1 MTDYVA
7 SKSDIPSAFRL
18 DTRQSDLSKALLQ
31 KIERDDDVIIDP
43 EVYVPEHKK
52 TEQDLL
58 DDDFTLVRE
67 NLKELL
73 ELNIE
78 RVKEYSELVS
88 GTDSPRAYEVFSK
101 MVESTVE
108 LNKNLMT
115 LHQERNKSRN
125 KSREGPVSSGSTNIQ
140 NQQINMISPV
150 EAIRLLKGNKEDE

>member
-18 DTRQSDLSKALLQ
+18 DKRQSDLSKALLQ

-43 EVYVPEHKK
+43 EIYVPEHKK

-58 DDDFTLVRE
+58 DDDFKLARE

-101 MVESTVE
+101 MVESTAE

-115 LHQERNKSRN
+115 LHQERNKSR
-125 KSREGPVSSGSTNIQ
+125 EGPVSSGTTNIQ
-140 NQQINMISPV
+140 NQQINMISPI
-150 EAIRLLKGNKEDE
+150 EAIRLLKENKEDE

>member
-18 DTRQSDLSKALLQ
+18 DKRQSDLSKALLQ
-31 KIERDDDVIIDP
+31 KIERDDDVIINP
-43 EVYVPEHKK
+43 ELYVPEHKK

-58 DDDFTLVRE
+58 DDDFKLVRE

-115 LHQERNKSRN
+115 LHQERNKSR
-125 KSREGPVSSGSTNIQ
+125 EGPALSSGATNIQ

>member
-18 DTRQSDLSKALLQ
+18 DKRQSDLSKALLQ

-58 DDDFTLVRE
+58 DDDFKLARE

-101 MVESTVE
+101 MVESTAE

-115 LHQERNKSRN
+115 LHQERNKSR
-125 KSREGPVSSGSTNIQ
+125 EGPISSGTTNIQ

>member
-18 DTRQSDLSKALLQ
+18 DKRQSDLSKALLQ
-31 KIERDDDVIIDP
+31 KIERDDDVIINP

-58 DDDFTLVRE
+58 DDDFKLVRE

-73 ELNIE
+73 EINIE

-101 MVESTVE
+101 MVESTAE

-115 LHQERNKSRN
+115 LHQERNKSR
-125 KSREGPVSSGSTNIQ
+125 EGPVSSGTTNIQ

>member
-18 DTRQSDLSKALLQ
+18 DKRRSDLSKALLQ

-58 DDDFTLVRE
+58 DDDFKLARE

-101 MVESTVE
+101 MVESTAE

-115 LHQERNKSRN
+115 LHQERNKSR
-125 KSREGPVSSGSTNIQ
+125 ECPVSSGTTNIQ

-150 EAIRLLKGNKEDE
+150 EAIRLLKGNKEYE

>member
-7 SKSDIPSAFRL
+7 STSDIPSAFRL
-18 DTRQSDLSKALLQ
+18 DKRQSDLSKALLQ

-52 TEQDLL
+52 TKQDLL
-58 DDDFTLVRE
+58 DDDFKLVRE

-73 ELNIE
+73 EINIE

-115 LHQERNKSRN
+115 LHQERNKSR
-125 KSREGPVSSGSTNIQ
+125 EGPVSSGTTNIQ

>member
-18 DTRQSDLSKALLQ
+18 DKRQSDLSKALLQ

-43 EVYVPEHKK
+43 EIYVPEHKK

-58 DDDFTLVRE
+58 DDDFKLARE

-101 MVESTVE
+101 MVESTAE

-115 LHQERNKSRN
+115 LHQERNKSR
-125 KSREGPVSSGSTNIQ
+125 ECPVSSGTTNIQ
-140 NQQINMISPV
+140 NQQINMISPI
-150 EAIRLLKGNKEDE
+150 EAIRLLKENKEDE

>member
-18 DTRQSDLSKALLQ
+18 DKRQSDLSKALLQ
-31 KIERDDDVIIDP
+31 KIERDDDVTIDP

-58 DDDFTLVRE
+58 DDDFKLARE

-101 MVESTVE
+101 MVESTAE

-115 LHQERNKSRN
+115 LHQERNKSR
-125 KSREGPVSSGSTNIQ
+125 EGPVSSGTTNIQ

>member
-18 DTRQSDLSKALLQ
+18 DKRQSDLSKALLQ

-52 TEQDLL
+52 TKQDLL
-58 DDDFTLVRE
+58 DDDFKLVRE

-115 LHQERNKSRN
+115 LHQERNKSRG
-125 KSREGPVSSGSTNIQ
+125 GPVPSSGATNIQ

>member
-18 DTRQSDLSKALLQ
+18 DKRQSDLSKALLQ

-58 DDDFTLVRE
+58 DDDFKLVRE

-115 LHQERNKSRN
+115 LHQERNKSR
-125 KSREGPVSSGSTNIQ
+125 EGPAVPSSGATNIQ

>member
-18 DTRQSDLSKALLQ
+18 DKRQSDLSKALLQ

-43 EVYVPEHKK
+43 EIYVPEHKK

-58 DDDFTLVRE
+58 DDDFKLARE

-101 MVESTVE
+101 MVESTAE

-115 LHQERNKSRN
+115 LHQERNKSR
-125 KSREGPVSSGSTNIQ
+125 EGPVSSGTTNIQ

-150 EAIRLLKGNKEDE
+150 EAIRLLKENKEDE

>member
-7 SKSDIPSAFRL
+7 STSDIPSAFRL
-18 DTRQSDLSKALLQ
+18 DKRQSDLSKALLQ

-58 DDDFTLVRE
+58 DDDFKLVRE

-73 ELNIE
+73 EINIE

-115 LHQERNKSRN
+115 LHQERNKSR
-125 KSREGPVSSGSTNIQ
+125 EGPVSSGTTNIQ

>member
-18 DTRQSDLSKALLQ
+18 DKRQSDLSKALLQ

-58 DDDFTLVRE
+58 DDDFKLARE

-101 MVESTVE
+101 MVESTAE

-115 LHQERNKSRN
+115 LHQERNKSR
-125 KSREGPVSSGSTNIQ
+125 EGPVSSGTTNIQ

>member
-58 DDDFTLVRE
+58 DDDFKLVRE

-73 ELNIE
+73 EINIE

-115 LHQERNKSRN
+115 LHQERNKSR
-125 KSREGPVSSGSTNIQ
+125 KGPALSSGTTNIQ

>member
-18 DTRQSDLSKALLQ
+18 DKRQSDLSKALLQ

-58 DDDFTLVRE
+58 DDDFKLARE

-101 MVESTVE
+101 MVESTAE

-115 LHQERNKSRN
+115 LHQERNKSR
-125 KSREGPVSSGSTNIQ
+125 EGPVSSGTTNIQ
-140 NQQINMISPV
+140 NQQINMISPA
-150 EAIRLLKGNKEDE
+150 EAIRLIKGNKEDE

>member
-18 DTRQSDLSKALLQ
+18 DKRQSDLSKALLQ

-43 EVYVPEHKK
+43 EIYVPEHKK

-58 DDDFTLVRE
+58 DDDFKLARE

-101 MVESTVE
+101 MVESTAE

-115 LHQERNKSRN
+115 LYQERN
-125 KSREGPVSSGSTNIQ
+125 KSREGPVSSGTTNIQ

-150 EAIRLLKGNKEDE
+150 EAIRLLKENKEDE

>member
-18 DTRQSDLSKALLQ
+18 DKRQSDLSKALLQ

-52 TEQDLL
+52 TKQDLL
-58 DDDFTLVRE
+58 DDDFKLVRE

-88 GTDSPRAYEVFSK
+88 GIDSPRAYEVFSK

-115 LHQERNKSRN
+115 LHQERNKSR
-125 KSREGPVSSGSTNIQ
+125 EGPVSSCATNIQ

>member
-7 SKSDIPSAFRL
+7 STSDIPSAFRL
-18 DTRQSDLSKALLQ
+18 DKRQSDLSKALLQ

-52 TEQDLL
+52 TKQDLL
-58 DDDFTLVRE
+58 DDDFKLVRE

-115 LHQERNKSRN
+115 LHQERNKSR
-125 KSREGPVSSGSTNIQ
+125 EGPVSSGTTNIQ

>member
-7 SKSDIPSAFRL
+7 SKSDIPSTFRL
-18 DTRQSDLSKALLQ
+18 DKRQSDLSKALLQ

-58 DDDFTLVRE
+58 DDDFKLARE

-101 MVESTVE
+101 MVESTAE

-115 LHQERNKSRN
+115 LHQERNKSR
-125 KSREGPVSSGSTNIQ
+125 EGPVSSGTTNIQ

>member
-18 DTRQSDLSKALLQ
+18 DKRQSDLSKALLQ

-58 DDDFTLVRE
+58 DDDFKLARE

-101 MVESTVE
+101 MVESTAE

-115 LHQERNKSRN
+115 LHQERNKSR
-125 KSREGPVSSGSTNIQ
+125 EGPVSSGTTNIQ

-150 EAIRLLKGNKEDE
+150 EAIRLIKGNKEDE

>member
-18 DTRQSDLSKALLQ
+18 DKRQSDLSKALLQ

-58 DDDFTLVRE
+58 DDDFKLVRE

-115 LHQERNKSRN
+115 LHQERNKSR
-125 KSREGPVSSGSTNIQ
+125 EGPVVPSSGTTNIQ

>member
-18 DTRQSDLSKALLQ
+18 DKRQSDLSKALLQ

-58 DDDFTLVRE
+58 DDDFKLIRE

-73 ELNIE
+73 EINIE

-101 MVESTVE
+101 MVESTAE

-115 LHQERNKSRN
+115 LHQERNKSR
-125 KSREGPVSSGSTNIQ
+125 EGPALSSGSTNIQ

>member
-18 DTRQSDLSKALLQ
+18 DKRQSDLSKALLQ

-58 DDDFTLVRE
+58 DDDFKLVRE

-73 ELNIE
+73 EINIE

-101 MVESTVE
+101 MVESTAE

-115 LHQERNKSRN
+115 LHQERNR
-125 KSREGPVSSGSTNIQ
+125 SREGPVSSGTTNIQ

>member
-18 DTRQSDLSKALLQ
+18 DKRQSDLSKALLQ

-58 DDDFTLVRE
+58 DDDFKLARE
-67 NLKELL
+67 NIKELL

-101 MVESTVE
+101 MVESTAE

-115 LHQERNKSRN
+115 LHQERNKSR
-125 KSREGPVSSGSTNIQ
+125 EGPVSSGTTNIQ

>member
-18 DTRQSDLSKALLQ
+18 DKRQSDLSKALLQ

-58 DDDFTLVRE
+58 DDDFKLVRE

-115 LHQERNKSRN
+115 LHQERNKSR
-125 KSREGPVSSGSTNIQ
+125 KGPAVPSSGATNIQ
-140 NQQINMISPV
+140 NQQINMITPV

>member
-18 DTRQSDLSKALLQ
+18 DKRQSDLSKALLQ

-58 DDDFTLVRE
+58 DDDFKLVRE

-115 LHQERNKSRN
+115 LHQERNKSR
-125 KSREGPVSSGSTNIQ
+125 EGPVSSGVTNIQ

>member
-18 DTRQSDLSKALLQ
+18 DKRQSDLSKALLQ
-31 KIERDDDVIIDP
+31 KIERDDDVIINP
-43 EVYVPEHKK
+43 ELYVPEHKK
-52 TEQDLL
+52 TGQDLL
-58 DDDFTLVRE
+58 DDDFKLVRE

-115 LHQERNKSRN
+115 LHQERNKSR
-125 KSREGPVSSGSTNIQ
+125 EGPALSSGTTNIQ

>member
-18 DTRQSDLSKALLQ
+18 DKRQSDLSKALLQ

-58 DDDFTLVRE
+58 DDDFKLARE

-101 MVESTVE
+101 MVESTAE
-108 LNKNLMT
+108 LNKNLMI
-115 LHQERNKSRN
+115 LHQERN
-125 KSREGPVSSGSTNIQ
+125 KSREGPVSSGTTNIQ

>member
-1 MTDYVA
+1 MVDYVA

-18 DTRQSDLSKALLQ
+18 DKRQSDLSTALLQ
-31 KIERDDDVIIDP
+31 KIERDDDVVIDP

-52 TEQDLL
+52 TDEQLL
-58 DDDFTLVRE
+58 DDDFKLVRE
-67 NLKELL
+67 NLKGLL
-73 ELNIE
+73 EINIE

-115 LHQERNKSRN
+115 LHQERNKSR
-125 KSREGPVSSGSTNIQ
+125 EGPSGITNIQ
-140 NQQINMISPV
+140 NQQINMISPM
-150 EAIRLLKGNKEDE
+150 EAIRLLREGKQQDEQ

>member
-18 DTRQSDLSKALLQ
+18 DKRQSDLSKALLQ

-58 DDDFTLVRE
+58 DDDFKLARE

-115 LHQERNKSRN
+115 LHQERNKSR
-125 KSREGPVSSGSTNIQ
+125 EGPVSSGTTNIQ

>member
-18 DTRQSDLSKALLQ
+18 DKRQSDLSKALLQ

-43 EVYVPEHKK
+43 EVYVQEHKK

-58 DDDFTLVRE
+58 DDDFKLARE

-101 MVESTVE
+101 MVESTAE

-115 LHQERNKSRN
+115 LHQERNKSR
-125 KSREGPVSSGSTNIQ
+125 EGPVSSGTTNIQ

>member
-18 DTRQSDLSKALLQ
+18 DKRQSDLSKVLLQ

-58 DDDFTLVRE
+58 DDDFKLARE

-115 LHQERNKSRN
+115 LHQERNKSR
-125 KSREGPVSSGSTNIQ
+125 EGPVSSGTTNIQ

>member
-18 DTRQSDLSKALLQ
+18 DKRQSDLSKALLQ

-52 TEQDLL
+52 TKQDLL
-58 DDDFTLVRE
+58 DDDFKLVRE

-73 ELNIE
+73 EINIE

-115 LHQERNKSRN
+115 LHQERNKSR
-125 KSREGPVSSGSTNIQ
+125 EGPALSSGTTNIQ

>member
-18 DTRQSDLSKALLQ
+18 DKRQSDLSKALLQ

-52 TEQDLL
+52 TKQDLL
-58 DDDFTLVRE
+58 DDDFKLVRE

-115 LHQERNKSRN
+115 LHQERNKSR
-125 KSREGPVSSGSTNIQ
+125 EGPVSSGTTNIQ

>member
-7 SKSDIPSAFRL
+7 STSDIPSAFRL
-18 DTRQSDLSKALLQ
+18 DKRQSDLSKALLQ

-58 DDDFTLVRE
+58 DDDFKLVRE

-115 LHQERNKSRN
+115 LHQERNKSR
-125 KSREGPVSSGSTNIQ
+125 EGPVSSGTTNIQ

>member
-7 SKSDIPSAFRL
+7 STSDIPSAFRL
-18 DTRQSDLSKALLQ
+18 DKRQSDLSKALLQ

-52 TEQDLL
+52 TKQDLL
-58 DDDFTLVRE
+58 DDDFKLVRE

-73 ELNIE
+73 EINIE

-115 LHQERNKSRN
+115 LHQERNKSR
-125 KSREGPVSSGSTNIQ
+125 EGPVSSGTTNIQ

-150 EAIRLLKGNKEDE
+150 EAIRLLKGNTEDE